1 MKNDVETLLQKE
13 MDRKGFIKHVAIG
26 FAAIAGLTAIAKTL
40 STMAGNKNQSL
51 GYGSSSY
58 GGNVKPNSSQKPTA

>member
-13 MDRKGFIKHVAIG
+13 MDRKGFIKQVAIG
-26 FAAIAGLTAIAKTL
+26 FAAIAGLTAVAKTL
-40 STMAGNKNQSL
+40 SSMAGNKNQNL

-58 GGNVKPNSSQKPTA
+58 GGAKPNSTQKPTA